1 MKKWEICRRWK
12 LSSSNSQIK
21 SKLVISRIYIRA
33 ITEQVFNRLESY
45 VVGFIC
51 TPKCKNWRQTESKRD
66 SIFKGC
72 DETVAQFKADQL
84 K

>member
-1 MKKWEICRRWK
+1 MKSAEDGSFSLVIV
-12 LSSSNSQIK
+12 QIK

-51 TPKCKNWRQTESKRD
+51 TPKCKRRQTESKRD

-72 DETVAQFKADQL
+72 DETVAQFKQIS